1 MFRPPAAGEI
11 WADDITS
18 KPEEPLDWIWHGF
31 IAPGNL
37 TLLTSQWK
45 AGKTT
50 LLSVLLGLRVAGGA
64 LGDRAVRAG
73 KSLVVTEEP
82 LALWAQ
88 RARKH
93 HFGDSVC
100 FIPQPFVT
108 VPTQEQW
115 QELLRRALEVNRRH
129 GVDLVVIDPLAP
141 FLRSENLARGM
152 LETLLPLG

>member
-1 MFRPPAAGEI
+1 
-11 WADDITS
+11 
-18 KPEEPLDWIWHGF
+18 
-31 IAPGNL
+31 

-50 LLSVLLGLRVAGGA
+50 LLSVLLGLRATGGA

-82 LALWAQ
+82 LSLWAQ

-93 HFGDSVC
+93 HFAGSVC
-100 FIPQPFVT
+100 FIPQPFFT
-108 VPTQEQW
+108 IPTQEQW

-141 FLRSENLARGM
+141 FLRSENQARGM
-152 LETLLPLG
+152 LETLLPLGALLRAGMAVLILHHPGKGERAVGQAARGSGALLGH